1 MLLEITNLTSHYNR
15 IQALK
20 ETSVAVG
27 ESELVA
33 LVGAGG
39 SVRVWS

>member
-20 ETSVAVG
+20 ETTVAVKCG
-27 ESELVA
+27 RSGWVNIL
-33 LVGAGG
+33 
-39 SVRVWS
+39 SWDR